1 MAKIFVNRRMELLEL
16 LLNYSIDVRELLKRS
31 KTDNDDLDRKKF
43 VNIFTKLGL
52 TLEDYLKMDEITL
65 GP

>member
-1 MAKIFVNRRMELLEL
+1 MELLEL

>member
-1 MAKIFVNRRMELLEL
+1 MELLEL

-43 VNIFTKLGL
+43 VNIYTKLGL